1 VQVVLVVSLFLV
13 VTLGL
18 LAFAVIR
25 LRTEGTGRA
34 TTAVALAMG
43 SSLTLLAVLVTLCK
57 VTALQLSGLAG
68 YAPYGLAA
76 VVYVGL
82 LIWFVLRRRPASVA
96 SVVTAGATAMIPGF
110 YLALLV
116 ALVVSCS
123 FGDCI

>member
-1 VQVVLVVSLFLV
+1 MQVVLAVSLFLL

-18 LAFAVIR
+18 LAFAVVR
-25 LRTEGTGRA
+25 LQTEEIGSA
-34 TTAVALAMG
+34 TTAVALATG
-43 SSLTLLAVLVTLCK
+43 SSLTLLAVLVALGKLTTLR
-57 VTALQLSGLAG
+57 LSGLAG
-68 YAPYGLAA
+68 YAPYGLAV

-110 YLALLV
+110 YLAMLV

>member
-1 VQVVLVVSLFLV
+1 MQVVLVVSLFLL

-18 LAFAVIR
+18 LAFAVVR
-25 LRTEGTGRA
+25 LRTEGTGSA

-43 SSLTLLAVLVTLCK
+43 SSLTLLAVLLVLGK
-57 VTALQLSGLAG
+57 ATALRLSGMAE
-68 YAPYGLAA
+68 YAPYGLTV

-82 LIWFVLRRRPASVA
+82 LIWFVLRRRPVSVA